1 MRLISKKVVDMSRLS
16 SRHAKFFKKS
26 PMYNPSYVLSAH
38 RQMPPPPPPL
48 LTACRNAPSPSAA
61 TSTGSSMT

>member
-1 MRLISKKVVDMSRLS
+1 MRLIWKKVVDMSRPP

-26 PMYNPSYVLSAH
+26 PMYNPSYVLTAH
-38 RQMPPPPPPL
+38 RQMLPPPPL